1 MKAFARALMLVRY
14 SSPQS
19 IPDAIQ
25 YIEQSSE
32 FRDVQLCEFFLQV
45 HISAGHYEQCT
56 TFQEIPTIPLQYW
69 KRLADCHIHLN
80 LEKEQLCV
88 NSLRAS
94 QHTELIF
101 AFILCNPQ
109 SNYRNDLLQNV
120 GGETA
125 FQKWCSQS
133 E

>member
-25 YIEQSSE
+25 YVEQSSE
-32 FRDVQLCEFFLQV
+32 FRDVQLCEFFLHV
-45 HISAGHYEQCT
+45 HIPVDYNEQCA
-56 TFQEIPTIPLQYW
+56 TFKEIPTISLHYW

-88 NSLRAS
+88 NVLRTS
-94 QHTELIF
+94 QHADLIF

-109 SNYRNDLLQNV
+109 SSYRNDLLKDV
-120 GGETA
+120 GGEVA
-125 FQKWCSQS
+125 FQKWCSQP